1 MRKEKDTKKER
12 EVGVKNGEQGREE
25 KKRRRRR
32 EDKKDE

>member
-25 KKRRRRR
+25 KRRRRR
-32 EDKKDE
+32 QEDKKEE

>member
-25 KKRRRRR
+25 KRRRRR
-32 EDKKDE
+32 EDKKDK